1 MKIVETSLPGVLIIE
16 PVVFGDER
24 GFFMETW
31 QKQRYEEIGIRGP
44 FVQDNVSSSRKGVLR
59 GLHYQNPQG
68 QGKLVSVLTGEVF
81 DVAVDIRYGS
91 PSFGQWTG
99 VVLSGKNHRQFWIPE
114 GFVHG
119 FCVLSE
125 QAIFSYKC
133 TEVYAPEHE
142 GGICWNDPD
151 VGIKWP
157 LDEVLLSSKD
167 QIYPQLKAVPIE
179 QLPQYG
185 K

>member
-1 MKIVETSLPGVLIIE
+1 MNIIETKLPGVLIIE

-24 GFFMETW
+24 GFFMEIW
-31 QKQRYEEIGIRGP
+31 QKQRYAEIGIKGT

-68 QGKLVSVLTGEVF
+68 QGKLVSVLAGEVF

-91 PSFGQWTG
+91 PSFGEWAG
-99 VVLSGKNHRQFWIPE
+99 VILSGENHRQFWIPE
-114 GFVHG
+114 GFAHG

-133 TEVYAPEHE
+133 TEVYSPEDE

-151 VGIKWP
+151 VGINWP
-157 LDEVLLSSKD
+157 LDEVLLSPKD
-167 QIYPQLKAVPIE
+167 QIYPQLKAVRLE
-179 QLPQYG
+179 QLPQYL